1 LLSLCEGRIASQKSS
16 FLRFKPL
23 FSSNSV
29 LISPSGPLLR
39 SSALKLE
46 KHMAFV
52 REKSEPYDRI
62 EPLAVQ
68 SAIKVPA
75 ITLEGL
81 ADGNFPASDGSA
93 SAHH

>member
-1 LLSLCEGRIASQKSS
+1 
-16 FLRFKPL
+16 
-23 FSSNSV
+23 
-29 LISPSGPLLR
+29 
-39 SSALKLE
+39 
-46 KHMAFV
+46 MAFV